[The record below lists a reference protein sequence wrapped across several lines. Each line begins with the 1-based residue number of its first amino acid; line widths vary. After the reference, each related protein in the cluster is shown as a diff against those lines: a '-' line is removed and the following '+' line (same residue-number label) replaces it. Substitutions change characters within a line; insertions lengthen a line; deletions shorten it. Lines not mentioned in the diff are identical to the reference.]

1 MKLTVDSDKFDSV
14 QPSFVRGIIESI
26 RRHLEESGIKGDA
39 LKEMCGNIAFSVC
52 TEIDSSAGF
61 EVDGIEYS
69 SFLAFSSDDETM
81 FYPGGNSYL
90 HEFVFGVVDEV
101 FEGGA

>member
-1 MKLTVDSDKFDSV
+1 MKLTVDGDRFDKL
-14 QPSFVRGIIESI
+14 QPWYVGVIIERI
-26 RRHLEESGIKGDA
+26 KQNLEESGIKGDR
-39 LKEMCGNIAFSVC
+39 LKELCGNIAFSVC
-52 TEIDSSAGF
+52 SEIDSSAGF

-69 SFLAFSSDDETM
+69 SFLAFSSDEETM

-90 HEFVFGVVDEV
+90 HEYVFGVIGEI